1 MSGAETGAKVTATEF
16 GQNMMKYFLLGTD
29 DNNSDVTFCNH
40 GSYGSTP
47 RCVMDTRF
55 QLLKQVEIN
64 PDLWYRSEMPKQ
76 VLESSHRLAKFVRAS
91 SSDLVYIDNVTTG
104 INIILKVSLKTNC
117 NLPPVDISYN
127 FNVHWVDSSYFD
139 LLFTIYMYISP

>member
-1 MSGAETGAKVTATEF
+1 MSEEEKGVKTDSPEF
-16 GQNMMKYFLLGTD
+16 GHNMMKYFLLGTD
-29 DNNSDVTFCNH
+29 DNNKDVIFCNH

-55 QLLKQVEIN
+55 QLLKQIEIN

-76 VLESSHRLAKFVRAS
+76 VLESSHRLAKFVGAS

-104 INIILKVSLKTNC
+104 INIILKVSL
-117 NLPPVDISYN
+117 
-127 FNVHWVDSSYFD
+127 
-139 LLFTIYMYISP
+139 